1 MLKDNIHRFKTLWF
15 FCGLYFW
22 QVQSGC
28 KVTPSSISLSLLSQ
42 IIFPFSPDN
51 STSSSAK
58 PLITRELFWQPLT
71 TPLKSPK
78 CEVSQVSL
86 LSSHCLP
93 LSGDFWLELSFK
105 CCRATTVSQLLAL
118 ADQTALKEALYKCD
132 NNATFSNRE
141 SGSPHRPANQINV
154 TLSQRSLRITPM
166 KATQN
171 WIQLMELT
179 MQPVRVLN
187 ESNSIYNESNSIQ
200 LTQRNS
206 CNLSEHY
213 HVPRFLHC
221 HVIYPRPQIFFIS
234 GLTNQRALSRFWAK
248 KKGGCKLKKIHCWY
262 YPLNFKG
269 KVLPLKL

>member
-1 MLKDNIHRFKTLWF
+1 M
-15 FCGLYFW
+15 
-22 QVQSGC
+22 QSGC
-28 KVTPSSISLSLLSQ
+28 KVTISLSLLSR

-78 CEVSQVSL
+78 CELSQVSL
-86 LSSHCLP
+86 LSSHRLP
-93 LSGDFWLELSFK
+93 LSGDFWLERSFK

-154 TLSQRSLRITPM
+154 TLSQRSLRIQWKQLRTESNWWNSQRNLSEYWM
-166 KATQN
+166 KATQFPMKAA
-171 WIQLMELT
+171 Q
-179 MQPVRVLN
+179 
-187 ESNSIYNESNSIQ
+187 SNSHSATHAICQSI
-200 LTQRNS
+200 TTS
-206 CNLSEHY
+206 PDFCIATSY
-213 HVPRFLHC
+213 V
-221 HVIYPRPQIFFIS
+221 YPRPQIFFIS
-234 GLTNQRALSRFWAK
+234 GLTNQRALSRFWEK
-248 KKGGCKLKKIHCWY
+248 KKGGCKLKKNHCWF

-269 KVLPLKL
+269 KV